1 MGNEEQQFKWVGTR
15 QVRPDGV
22 DKVTGQA
29 NYGADFSLPGMITG
43 RVLRSPHA
51 HARIVSI
58 DTTEAGKLA
67 GVRAVVTAAD
77 FPDLPSEVVA
87 GGESPVNYRYISC
100 NAIARDKV
108 LYEGHAVA
116 AVAAISAGVAEQALK
131 LIRVEYEVLP
141 HVIDVRDAM
150 RDDAPLLHD
159 NLYTEGVDPKPTK
172 PSNIAKRTEFL
183 LGDPAAGFAESEII
197 LERSY
202 TTQPVHQGYIEPH
215 ACVASVAA
223 DGMTTVWSSS
233 QGQFMVR
240 EFCAKL
246 LKIAD
251 SDIRVLP
258 AEIGGGFGGKTTV
271 YLEPLAIALSR
282 KSGRPV
288 KMVMSREEVFKASGP
303 TSGGVLQVKLG
314 ARRDGTLVA
323 AECELAYQ
331 AGAFPGS
338 PAIPG
343 CMTAFACYD
352 IPNART
358 VGYDVVS
365 NRPKCAAYRAPGAP
379 MAAFAVESALDEL
392 ALELG
397 MDPVELRLKNA
408 AKEGTRA
415 LYGPKMPVI
424 GFVETLE
431 AARAHAHYNTPLKA
445 NQGRGIASGF
455 WFNIGGQSSAAV
467 HINEDGTAEVV
478 TGNPDIGG
486 SRASMAIMAAEV
498 LGIDYA
504 KVKPLIGDTAS
515 VGYCF
520 LTGGSRVTFAT
531 GKAVV
536 EAANDV
542 VQQLRARAAKI
553 WKCEV
558 DEVIWKDGVAHPA
571 QGQTDTRT
579 QLSLAEIAA
588 SAARTG
594 GPISGKASLNVGGAG
609 PGFGTHLCDVEV
621 DPETGRVT
629 VLRYTVIQD
638 VGRAIHPGYVEG
650 QMQGGAAQGIGWA
663 LNEEYVY
670 DDQGRLQNSG
680 FLDYRM
686 PVASDLP
693 MIDAVLVEVPNPA
706 HPFGV
711 RGVGE
716 VPIVP
721 PLAAVANAVARA
733 SGVRVNDLPISPPR
747 LLAALMK

>member
-29 NYGADFSLPGMITG
+29 NYGADFSLPGMIAG

-58 DTTEAGKLA
+58 DTTEASKLP

-116 AVAAISAGVAEQALK
+116 AVAATNAAVAEQALK

-141 HVIDVRDAM
+141 HVIDVHEAM
-150 RDDAPLLHD
+150 REDAPLLHD
-159 NLYTEGVDPKPTK
+159 NLYTEGVDPKPSRA
-172 PSNIAKRTEFL
+172 SNIAKRTEFL

-197 LERSY
+197 IERSY

-223 DGMTTVWSSS
+223 DGMTTVWTSS

-288 KMVMSREEVFKASGP
+288 KMVMTREEVFKASGP

-314 ARRDGTLVA
+314 ARSDGTLVA

-498 LGIDYA
+498 LGIDYN

-515 VGYCF
+515 VGYSF

-536 EAANDV
+536 EASNDV

-558 DEVIWKDGVAHPA
+558 EDVIWKDGVAHPA

-629 VLRYTVIQD
+629 ILRYTVIQD

-650 QMQGGAAQGIGWA
+650 QLQGGAAQGIGWA

-670 DDQGRLQNSG
+670 DEQGRLQNPG

-693 MIDAVLVEVPNPA
+693 MIDTVLVEVPNPA

>member
-1 MGNEEQQFKWVGTR
+1 MGRYPAGSPGWR
-15 QVRPDGV
+15 